1 MSYLLDTNVISET
14 RRRNCDAR
22 VKRWIESVGE
32 LDLNLSI
39 VVIGEL
45 RQGIERLRRRDAHQ
59 ATFLDFWLS
68 KLKEEF
74 SGRVFRISLEIAE
87 EWGRLNVP
95 DPLPQV
101 DGLLIATAKVQ
112 NLTLVTRDIKG
123 AQRAGVRIFNPWQDN

>member
-1 MSYLLDTNVISET
+1 MNYLLDTNVISET

-32 LDLNLSI
+32 PDLYLSV

-59 ATFLDFWLS
+59 ASLLDFWLS

-74 SGRVFRISLEIAE
+74 SGRVLGVSLEIAE
-87 EWGRLNVP
+87 EWGRINVP
-95 DPLPQV
+95 DPLPAI
-101 DGLLIATAKVQ
+101 DALLIATARVHD
-112 NLTLVTRDIKG
+112 LTIVSRNIRDLG
-123 AQRAGVRIFNPWQDN
+123 RSWAPVLNPWEKR